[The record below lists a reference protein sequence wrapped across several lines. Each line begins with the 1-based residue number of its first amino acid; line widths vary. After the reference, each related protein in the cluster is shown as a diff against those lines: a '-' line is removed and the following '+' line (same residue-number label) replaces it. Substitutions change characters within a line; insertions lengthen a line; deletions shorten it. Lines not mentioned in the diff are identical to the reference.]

1 MITLEEGPMEA
12 VTIRPAAPEDAPA
25 LLAIYA
31 PYVRETAVT
40 FEYEVPTPE

>member
-1 MITLEEGPMEA
+1 MEA
-12 VTIRPAAPEDAPA
+12 VTIRPAAPEDALA

-40 FEYEVPTPE
+40 FDLCAGDRRHL